1 MTPDYFYDIGGIV
14 LNKHELN
21 DAKNGFVYDVSFDRQ
36 KACLHILMEDIKKMV
51 NLCKEYNRPMP
62 TEIKMVYEVNTKE
75 LHADYKYES
84 VYSNHKT
91 KTAYHVVKEWLEEV
105 KNQKS
110 EKDMEH
116 G

>member
-1 MTPDYFYDIGGIV
+1 MNKQKRLGIV
-14 LNKHELN
+14 AAATVVFGIFSKWLVGVPYM
-21 DAKNGFVYDVSFDRQ
+21 AWGYFD
-36 KACLHILMEDIKKMV
+36 KKM
-51 NLCKEYNRPMP
+51 CIRDR
-62 TEIKMVYEVNTKE
+62 VNTKE